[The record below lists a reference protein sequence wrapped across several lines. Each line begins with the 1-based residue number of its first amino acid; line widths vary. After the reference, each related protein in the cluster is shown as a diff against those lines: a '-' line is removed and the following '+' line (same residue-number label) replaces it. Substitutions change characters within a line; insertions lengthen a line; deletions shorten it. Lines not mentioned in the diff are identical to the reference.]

1 MRLGSSVH
9 TRQEQ
14 SYQKLFYFLWELC
27 VLITQP
33 RSRALD
39 VF

>member
-14 SYQKLFYFLWELC
+14 SYQKLFFLWELC